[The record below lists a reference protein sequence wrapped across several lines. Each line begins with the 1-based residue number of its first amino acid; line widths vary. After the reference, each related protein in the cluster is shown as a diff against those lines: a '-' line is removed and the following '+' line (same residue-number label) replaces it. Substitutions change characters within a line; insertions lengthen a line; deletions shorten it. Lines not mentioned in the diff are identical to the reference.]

1 MSAVHKSKSTVSV
14 KSKRLGGEVLTAVR
28 DRVQRVESIATREQS
43 FSASLPRSPQPKS
56 TIETTKPAIGADLF
70 SAFKPM
76 RSRCPAHQMQR

>member
-1 MSAVHKSKSTVSV
+1 MSAVHKPKSTVSV
-14 KSKRLGGEVLTAVR
+14 KSRRLGEETLTAIR
-28 DRVQRVESIATREQS
+28 DRLQMVELTASREQS

-56 TIETTKPAIGADLF
+56 SIETTKPAIGADLF